1 MTVRVEV
8 SPDVLGW
15 ALDRARD
22 PDAITRSMPNV
33 LEWLSGD
40 SQPTVKQLA
49 KFAARTGTPFGYLL
63 LQRPPNLTLPVPDFR
78 EGFGGSALGDPS
90 PDLLAVVH
98 QSIRRQDWYRDYAIE
113 NGLPEVEVVGSAEGM
128 SPVEAAADMRAALG
142 YEVAQRRGNWN
153 DQRKYLLHAF
163 EDLGGLTVATSM
175 VENNTHRLLDPDEF
189 RGFALVDRLAPL
201 VFVNTRQTIN
211 GQIFTLA
218 HEFAHIWR
226 GVGGVSL
233 EDLRWRPQSGV
244 ERWCNDVASEF
255 LVPSIDLRARFANVA
270 NIALVDQLERLAQ
283 TYRCGTLVVLQAINR
298 NELRDFEDYGATYD
312 AEVARLKQLA
322 ADRGESDGSGQF
334 LYNQPYRIG
343 ERLSRALIDD
353 ALGGRTSLSEAVRLM
368 SLKSLTNFD
377 KYANHLRQVGA

>member
-142 YEVAQRRGNWN
+142 YEVAQRRG
-153 DQRKYLLHAF
+153 A
-163 EDLGGLTVATSM
+163 
-175 VENNTHRLLDPDEF
+175 LLD
-189 RGFALVDRLAPL
+189 V
-201 VFVNTRQTIN
+201 
-211 GQIFTLA
+211 
-218 HEFAHIWR
+218 H
-226 GVGGVSL
+226 
-233 EDLRWRPQSGV
+233 
-244 ERWCNDVASEF
+244 
-255 LVPSIDLRARFANVA
+255 
-270 NIALVDQLERLAQ
+270 
-283 TYRCGTLVVLQAINR
+283 
-298 NELRDFEDYGATYD
+298 
-312 AEVARLKQLA
+312 
-322 ADRGESDGSGQF
+322 
-334 LYNQPYRIG
+334 
-343 ERLSRALIDD
+343 
-353 ALGGRTSLSEAVRLM
+353 AVR
-368 SLKSLTNFD
+368 
-377 KYANHLRQVGA
+377 HVQERPPLRRQFHGIVAARVGQPGLQIAVDTPETRAVLHWLRGQRLHRGLEGGFPEQRL